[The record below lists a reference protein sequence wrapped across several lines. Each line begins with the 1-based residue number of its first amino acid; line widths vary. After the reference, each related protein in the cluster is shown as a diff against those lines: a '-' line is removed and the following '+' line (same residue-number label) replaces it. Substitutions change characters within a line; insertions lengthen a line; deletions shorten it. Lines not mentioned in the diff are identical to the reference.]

1 MDSQSLPLLSC
12 NETTVPVCVTSNAEL
27 STQPENFTDDSI
39 KEIAEKRLK
48 ELKRPRIADS
58 VTSSNPEGSQIV
70 ARDIN
75 SKIHN
80 SAGHSAKE
88 DQNISSLITNSSNNR
103 LINPDYRQGL
113 NEDRIT
119 YLLRFPSLLQTYV
132 NSSNMRMLG
141 KLLEETVTADC
152 IYKNSFASALVGREV
167 FLETHTVML
176 RMIPDLCM
184 ICCQP
189 FMKDNVITY
198 EQAVTGTSGK
208 MTGLG
213 SKHMEKSET
222 LMNPFKIPEEY
233 MGENLKAQFAKY
245 EKYMKE
251 NKLFTFRHKVT
262 VSLFLNEE
270 SSHIEKRIA
279 DNFRFEVSD

>member
-1 MDSQSLPLLSC
+1 
-12 NETTVPVCVTSNAEL
+12 
-27 STQPENFTDDSI
+27 
-39 KEIAEKRLK
+39 
-48 ELKRPRIADS
+48 
-58 VTSSNPEGSQIV
+58 
-70 ARDIN
+70 
-75 SKIHN
+75 
-80 SAGHSAKE
+80 
-88 DQNISSLITNSSNNR
+88 
-103 LINPDYRQGL
+103 
-113 NEDRIT
+113 
-119 YLLRFPSLLQTYV
+119 
-132 NSSNMRMLG
+132 MLG
-141 KLLEETVTADC
+141 KLLEETVTAGC